1 MTLIE
6 GVGDEVTDFFIVV
19 VVLVVGWLAW
29 YSTSITD
36 QPLIRTVLVLHRTR
50 TRLAELRASH
60 QNLSLFTRPP
70 NLEVTEEETIE
81 PITDDNNDNV
91 PSCPESSVAE
101 TNEEISPDTHR
112 TSEATATEEVLIEA
126 MDSFNNDNAT
136 LLQRQTK
143 INSSKE
149 TSISTSTCNE
159 PIEHERENLSATDA
173 NEISIK
179 LKFINDDQKMVT
191 GSLKE
196 LLANFK
202 RRHFQT
208 ELDAQKLVRLI
219 FNGRVLQPDNQTLER
234 CGLYNN
240 CVVHCLVHQ
249 PRPNPVPSQTPTL
262 DNSSPIYFNPQSFS
276 DIPVGTGISSIHN
289 EWDLSRPLVVILTVM
304 LGFAW
309 YSRYHY

>member
-1 MTLIE
+1 MTI
-6 GVGDEVTDFFIVV
+6 
-19 VVLVVGWLAW
+19 
-29 YSTSITD
+29 
-36 QPLIRTVLVLHRTR
+36 
-50 TRLAELRASH
+50 
-60 QNLSLFTRPP
+60 
-70 NLEVTEEETIE
+70 
-81 PITDDNNDNV
+81 
-91 PSCPESSVAE
+91 E

-202 RRHFQT
+202 RYW
-208 ELDAQKLVRLI
+208 LI
-219 FNGRVLQPDNQTLER
+219 FFQIQISITNIYIETFTSKI
-234 CGLYNN
+234 LY
-240 CVVHCLVHQ
+240 
-249 PRPNPVPSQTPTL
+249 
-262 DNSSPIYFNPQSFS
+262 IIKFYIFAG
-276 DIPVGTGISSIHN
+276 DIFKQNLMHKN
-289 EWDLSRPLVVILTVM
+289 
-304 LGFAW
+304 
-309 YSRYHY
+309 